1 MKKNIIVGITGS
13 IAAYKAADIA
23 NTLTKEGHSVHVIMT
38 KAAMEFITPLTLQTL
53 TKNKVH
59 TDQFAP
65 YIPSEVEHISLAQ
78 KADLFLVAPASADF
92 IAKAAAGIADD
103 MLTTVLLA
111 ARNIPIFVAPA
122 MNTAMYENPITQRN
136 IKMLTEFGFQF
147 IEPREAL
154 LACGDLGKGALAE
167 TEDILSQVR
176 KALQ

>member
-1 MKKNIIVGITGS
+1 M
-13 IAAYKAADIA
+13 
-23 NTLTKEGHSVHVIMT
+23 
-38 KAAMEFITPLTLQTL
+38 QTL

-59 TDQFAP
+59 TDQCAP

-92 IAKAAAGIADD
+92 IAKAAAGIADE

-111 ARNIPIFVAPA
+111 ARNIPILVAPA

-176 KALQ
+176 KAL